1 MFVDTFSGWV
11 EAFPTK
17 QETATVVAKKILEE
31 IFQRFRVPKVIGSDN
46 GPAFVSKV
54 SQGLAEILGTNW
66 KLHCAYHPQSSGQ
79 VERISRTLKET
90 LTKLTLETGSDWL
103 VPLPLALNTPY
114 HFSLTHFEILHGT
127 LTPLA
132 LDSPRV
138 TFQADKDLMA

>member
-1 MFVDTFSGWV
+1 MVLLLSL
-11 EAFPTK
+11 K
-17 QETATVVAKKILEE
+17 
-31 IFQRFRVPKVIGSDN
+31 
-46 GPAFVSKV
+46 VSK
-54 SQGLAEILGTNW
+54 GLAEILGTNW
-66 KLHCAYHPQSSGQ
+66 KL
-79 VERISRTLKET
+79 LET
-90 LTKLTLETGSDWL
+90 STKLTLETGSDWL